1 MAGRA
6 GELGRG
12 IGELDLDRCGRG
24 IGELDLD
31 RCGREKVTWE
41 PSLIGVSEHSLR
53 IRIRVSEVYT
63 LFLSKITGRSSFSL
77 ASARCSTK

>member
-1 MAGRA
+1 MAGRNSA
-6 GELGRG
+6 GELERGIGELGRG
-12 IGELDLDRCGRG
+12 V
-24 IGELDLD
+24 GELDLD

-63 LFLSKITGRSSFSL
+63 LFLSKITGRSSLSL